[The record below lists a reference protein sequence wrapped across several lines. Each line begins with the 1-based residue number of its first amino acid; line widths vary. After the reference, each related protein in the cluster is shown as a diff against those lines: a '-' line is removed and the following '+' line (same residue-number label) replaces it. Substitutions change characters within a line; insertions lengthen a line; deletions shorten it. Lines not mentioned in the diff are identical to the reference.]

1 MLHVLCIH
9 CTMYFVKREFCQYNF
24 CLQNIIPVML
34 VKCCLNQ
41 DNTWLASKISM
52 SKQYL
57 YTFVQGKLSN
67 SRIFEMK
74 VNLYT
79 LNGSLSLYMHM
90 YMHLKVPTNL
100 LITFQFKH
108 IDYRIKKFSEHI
120 WHTVNI
126 PA

>member
-1 MLHVLCIH
+1 
-9 CTMYFVKREFCQYNF
+9 
-24 CLQNIIPVML
+24 
-34 VKCCLNQ
+34 
-41 DNTWLASKISM
+41 
-52 SKQYL
+52 
-57 YTFVQGKLSN
+57 
-67 SRIFEMK
+67 MK

-79 LNGSLSLYMHM
+79 LNGSLSLYIYMYI